1 VSRRVGTIPGIGVLG
16 VTAIVATAADPTV
29 FRSGRG
35 LDRAGFD
42 RGQAEAQ
49 RERSAAHPS
58 TRCRRARLA
67 NLAHV
72 LGAAL
77 LVGAIATFDVQLL
90 RGAPHPRTTY
100 RAAMPVAA
108 IGLALQVL
116 SGIVL
121 LAADAM
127 PVMGN
132 AAFQFKM
139 AMFALGLVNVAAF
152 YWRYGGALK
161 ADAPL
166 DRGVGFAA
174 VSLASWVLVLL
185 AGRATAYI

>member
-1 VSRRVGTIPGIGVLG
+1 MFWARHYWSALSPRSTSSCCAARRIP
-16 VTAIVATAADPTV
+16 
-29 FRSGRG
+29 
-35 LDRAGFD
+35 
-42 RGQAEAQ
+42 
-49 RERSAAHPS
+49 
-58 TRCRRARLA
+58 ARL
-67 NLAHV
+67 
-72 LGAAL
+72 
-77 LVGAIATFDVQLL
+77 
-90 RGAPHPRTTY
+90 

>member
-1 VSRRVGTIPGIGVLG
+1 VLSAIEEAM
-16 VTAIVATAADPTV
+16 TALEQSGLGAAA
-29 FRSGRG
+29 RG
-35 LDRAGFD
+35 
-42 RGQAEAQ
+42 
-49 RERSAAHPS
+49 SAWLYP
-58 TRCRRARLA
+58 LA

-108 IGLALQVL
+108 IGLALQIV
-116 SGIVL
+116 SGVVL
-121 LAADAM
+121 LAADATAVARN
-127 PVMGN
+127 P
-132 AAFQFKM
+132 AFQFKM
-139 AMFALGLVNVAAF
+139 AMFVLGLVNVTAF
-152 YWRYGGALK
+152 YWRFGGMLK
-161 ADAPL
+161 ADTPL
-166 DRGVGFAA
+166 DRGIGFAA